1 MMSGSKA
8 KTMSLLR
15 RVLFGAGL
23 IFAGLPS
30 FAAAADAGSVTMLVG
45 RGTALSPDGN
55 VRALAK
61 GDPVFAG
68 ELINTGTNSFLNLK
82 FRDGGLVTL
91 RPNSRFEISE
101 YRYDG
106 DAPAAAEAAAP
117 TGATPQTGSGRAF
130 FRLLK
135 GGFRAVTGLI
145 GKSDRND
152 YAAVTPVATIGIR
165 GTDYLAVLCDLAC
178 QADPVVRGDLPQ
190 GTPAAGASIFGVIE
204 GRIVLTTP
212 QGETQELGADEYA
225 IVLADGHIVLL
236 SRQPRFLSVD
246 PIPNPESCVE

>member
-1 MMSGSKA
+1 M
-8 KTMSLLR
+8 TLLR
-15 RVLFGAGL
+15 RMLCAAVL
-23 IFAGLPS
+23 IFAALPQL
-30 FAAAADAGSVTMLVG
+30 AAAADAGSVTMLVG

-55 VRALAK
+55 VRALQK
-61 GDPVFAG
+61 GDPVFTG
-68 ELINTGTNSFLNLK
+68 ELVNTGTNSFLNLK
-82 FRDGGLVTL
+82 FSDGGLVTL
-91 RPNSRFEISE
+91 RPNSRFEISD

-106 DAPAAAEAAAP
+106 GGAANAPATPAAA
-117 TGATPQTGSGRAF
+117 TSATPPQASTGRAF

-178 QADPVVRGDLPQ
+178 QADPVVRGDLPE
-190 GTPAAGASIFGVIE
+190 GASAAGASIFGVIE
-204 GRIVLTTP
+204 GRILLTTP
-212 QGETQELGADEYA
+212 QGDTQELGADEYA
-225 IVLADGHIVLL
+225 IVLADGRIVLL
-236 SRQPRFLSVD
+236 SQQPRFLRVD